1 MKRLLV
7 FGLVGALVGVVV
19 ASLVVPP
26 TLSWYNEPGDI
37 SPQGKSAVQVLCNI
51 PDIIHYTSRR
61 LLEGQLIGGAI
72 GAVLFAILG
81 AFVGRESAAGPAH

>member
-7 FGLVGALVGVVV
+7 FALVGALVGVVI

-26 TLSWYNEPGDI
+26 SLSWYNEPGNI

-51 PDIIHYTSRR
+51 PDIIHYTSRS
-61 LLEGQLIGGAI
+61 LIEGQLIGAAI

-81 AFVGRESAAGPAH
+81 AFVGRGAPAA